1 MKKTGQIIV
10 ITIMVCCFAGCA
22 PSIRKFIPK
31 PKQKI
36 NPMGLFITVGSQI
49 NSKEE
54 KAYQKFIN
62 QTAEEFIISIF
73 RQKGYEV
80 IPLNSVIPD
89 EDVVTRVPYMFWYI
103 NEHKIADYAF
113 QNKCSTVLIVQYAL
127 NKFIFGSWLKVH
139 KQEHCGIDAW
149 LVDTQNAKALTEDHN
164 VFKSRRSKFFE
175 KYRKTKKN
183 HNMEY
188 MHAQY
193 VEYITLRMFGNV
205 FRLTAGA
212 GKSRTLP
219 YRPHYLQ
226 RDISADK
233 QQK

>member
-1 MKKTGQIIV
+1 MAY
-10 ITIMVCCFAGCA
+10 CLAGCA
-22 PSIRKFIPK
+22 PSIRKFIPE

-54 KAYQKFIN
+54 KAYQKIIRH
-62 QTAEEFIISIF
+62 TAGKFIISIF

-89 EDVVTRVPYMFWYI
+89 EKVVTRVPYMFWYI

-113 QNKCSTVLIVQYAL
+113 RNKCSTVLIVQYVL
-127 NKFIFGSWLKVH
+127 NKFVFGSWLKVH

-164 VFKSRRSKFFE
+164 VFKSRRSKCFE
-175 KYRKTKKN
+175 KYRKTKKTYN
-183 HNMEY
+183 TKY
-188 MHAQY
+188 IHAQY
-193 VEYITLRMFGNV
+193 VKYITLRTFGNV
-205 FRLTAGA
+205 PCLTTRAY
-212 GKSRTLP
+212 KKP
-219 YRPHYLQ
+219 RPAQPPVIFY
-226 RDISADK
+226 D
-233 QQK
+233 